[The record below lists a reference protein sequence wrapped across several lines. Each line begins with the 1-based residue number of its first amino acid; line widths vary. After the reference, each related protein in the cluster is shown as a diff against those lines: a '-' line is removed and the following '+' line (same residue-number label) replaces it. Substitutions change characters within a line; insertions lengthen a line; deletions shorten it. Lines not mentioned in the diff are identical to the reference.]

1 MRNSDRIHKTRH
13 LIIICVAVFVSASLP
28 LLSSARSLTTSI
40 TIVNASSWEI
50 RHVYLSPSDRD
61 DWGSNQLGESVIPP
75 AGTFTL
81 SDVACNQSDIKVIT
95 EDQNGCF
102 LYQVVSCG
110 GNAVRTI
117 TNAESPDCGN

>member
-1 MRNSDRIHKTRH
+1 MHKTRV
-13 LIIICVAVFVSASLP
+13 LIIICVAVFAFASLP
-28 LLSSARSLTTSI
+28 LLSSARSQTTSI
-40 TIVNASSWEI
+40 IIVNASNWEI
-50 RHVYLSPSDRD
+50 RHVYLSPTDHD
-61 DWGSNQLGESVIPP
+61 DWGPNQLGESVIPP
-75 AGTFTL
+75 TGTFTL

-117 TNAESPDCGN
+117 TNTETPDCGQ